1 MSLKSCEQVQIQK
14 RSSGIELLRIIAL
27 LMVIVIHY
35 ADLLFSLELPPPNYQ
50 FFLLFRTISSPA
62 VDLFILISGY
72 FMVTNDNRDLGKPIS
87 LLLQVIYRNYIVFAL
102 LLLLGLADFS
112 FKGLLFYSIPMSYYP
127 VLFVVLYFISPYL
140 NLLLRHIVA
149 TYSPKAL
156 KVFLLISFILFS
168 IYPTLTD
175 FMAEV
180 FNYEWFG
187 LNSVSAYGDQKG
199 FTIINFM
206 LLYIVGGAIRLT
218 NFEMTSSK
226 LVKLILLC
234 IALIYIWTQVCDL
247 FTIKGMRSS
256 WVYCNPLVIL
266 YSLLL
271 FLYFKNLKVQ
281 SNFINSTAQL
291 VYMCFLIHSG
301 IIANFN
307 IGLQNI
313 VSDNIML
320 IVLHYILFTIIM
332 FAISK
337 VLLYIYNQFYKL
349 VPQRIRDFKI
359 NYQLTKY

>member
-1 MSLKSCEQVQIQK
+1 MSLNNSEQVHLKQ
-14 RSSGIELLRIIAL
+14 RFSGIELLRIIAL

-35 ADLLFSLELPPPNYQ
+35 SDLLFSLETPPKNYY

-72 FMVTNDNRDLGKPIS
+72 FMITNDNRDLGKPIS

-127 VLFVVLYFISPYL
+127 VLFVVLYLISPYL
-140 NLLLRHIVA
+140 NLLLRHLLA
-149 TYSPKAL
+149 TYNHKTL
-156 KVFLLISFILFS
+156 KVFLLICFILFS
-168 IYPTLTD
+168 VYPTITD
-175 FMAEV
+175 FMGEV

-218 NFEMTSSK
+218 NFEIPSSK
-226 LVKLILLC
+226 SIKLIVLC

-271 FLYFKNLKVQ
+271 FLYFKNLKIQ
-281 SNFINSTAQL
+281 SNFINNTAQL

-301 IIANFN
+301 IIANIN
-307 IGLQNI
+307 VGLQNI
-313 VSDNIML
+313 VNDNILL
-320 IVLHYILFTIIM
+320 IVLHYTLFTIIM

-337 VLLYIYNQFYKL
+337 VLLYIYNQLYKL
-349 VPQRIRDFKI
+349 VPQRIRNFKI